1 METPYLTPLL
11 EQNRP
16 VWIMGAYDVLSAKIA
31 ERAGFDA
38 IGVQSLQMAF
48 ANGQPDI
55 GVITPDEILE
65 TCRKIRRSVS
75 LPIVVDFEQGFG
87 EPYASVFWMREFERA
102 GVAAVHIDD
111 YGLPYKCPFIP
122 PHVMALESM
131 DETAD
136 KIRAMVGEKLDRRF
150 IVIGRPGTY
159 VARVHPD
166 EESRR
171 EDWIRRARAY
181 QEAGADVIFAICWT
195 AEHARFFRKQVEGP
209 MMTIRTLGTE
219 INVDRVQYASDM
231 MDLSESDLF
240 DLGYQLQI
248 EPSTLIGVAA
258 NAMVQAAAR
267 ERATGKINSVAAE
280 HGNLYDLM
288 EQWMNVAEV
297 RRIRGQYVKSKLQA
311 AGGD

>member
-1 METPYLTPLL
+1 
-11 EQNRP
+11 
-16 VWIMGAYDVLSAKIA
+16 
-31 ERAGFDA
+31 
-38 IGVQSLQMAF
+38 
-48 ANGQPDI
+48 
-55 GVITPDEILE
+55 
-65 TCRKIRRSVS
+65 
-75 LPIVVDFEQGFG
+75 
-87 EPYASVFWMREFERA
+87 MREFERA

-231 MDLSESDLF
+231 MNLSESDLF